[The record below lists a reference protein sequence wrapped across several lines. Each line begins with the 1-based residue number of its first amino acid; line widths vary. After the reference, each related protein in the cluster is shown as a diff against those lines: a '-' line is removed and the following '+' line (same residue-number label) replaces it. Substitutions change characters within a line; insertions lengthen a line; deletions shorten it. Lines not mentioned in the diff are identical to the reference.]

1 MKFTYRFLLTFIIFC
16 FTATSVWADISG
28 VWNIRQGGMNMRID
42 YRDDQHMRMEMAPG
56 SYLLIQKDKTY
67 AVTNGTVLDL
77 SAMGQQFEAMG
88 LNNLMQQQMEGR
100 ADKPL
105 AKPEEVLTKTNKTET
120 IAGIKGEIYQLRFK
134 DPQTG
139 KMVNEEIV
147 LTKDAKLVKLQ
158 QAMAKMAQSNMNR
171 MGMAQAPALND
182 SMQPYLDRGM
192 ALLRYGDEMTL
203 VSITETKLEDSRFEL
218 PKGETAQDPFS
229 GLNQM
234 MQQMMN
240 GRK

>member
-1 MKFTYRFLLTFIIFC
+1 MNHIYRVLIIFLISYL
-16 FTATSVWADISG
+16 TTTSVWADISG
-28 VWNIRQGGMNMRID
+28 VWNIRQGGMKMRID

-56 SYLLIQKDKTY
+56 TYLLIRKDKTY

-88 LNNLMQQQMEGR
+88 LNNMMQQQMQGR

-105 AKPEEVLTKTNKTET
+105 AKPEEVLTKTKKTET
-120 IAGIKGEIYQLRFK
+120 IAGIKGQVYKLSFE
-134 DPQTG
+134 DPKTG
-139 KMVNEEIV
+139 KVVNEEIV
-147 LTKDAKLVKLQ
+147 LSKDSKLVKLQ

-171 MGMAQAPALND
+171 MGMAPSPTLND
-182 SMQPYLDRGM
+182 SMQPYLDKGL

-203 VSITETKLEDSRFEL
+203 VSLTETKLEDSRFEL
-218 PKGETAQDPFS
+218 PEGETAQDPFS
-229 GLNQM
+229 GMNQM